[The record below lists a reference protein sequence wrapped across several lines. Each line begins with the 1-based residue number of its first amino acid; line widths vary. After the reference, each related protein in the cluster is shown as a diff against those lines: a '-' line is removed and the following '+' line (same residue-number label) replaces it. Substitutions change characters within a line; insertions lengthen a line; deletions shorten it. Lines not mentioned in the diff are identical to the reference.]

1 MSTKEKRPASR
12 GPVKRTARGA
22 QPQRSRKAAQPRRSR
37 SQSVRQTAKR
47 PQRRQLTP
55 KQVNARRAESQVVY
69 TPPKTFNK
77 LRFLLGVISV
87 AAIVLALTLGMS
99 IFFKVEHINVSGMVK
114 YTAWDISEASG
125 IQQGDNLLTLGK
137 ARVGGKIIAQLPYVD
152 QVRIGIKLPDTVN
165 IEITESDVIYTI
177 QADDNS
183 WWIMNSQ
190 GRVLEAT
197 TAFIA
202 EHFTMIQGVRI
213 AVPLE
218 GAQAIASDAVI
229 QETSPEE
236 TQATEA
242 TDSAEETAEPTA
254 PIDIVSGADRL
265 NMALAVVQ
273 NLERNGIVG
282 EVTTVNV
289 ADVYNLELNYD
300 DRYLVLLG
308 EGTQLDHKIR
318 AMCGAVAQMTDYQ
331 RGTLDVSFTIWAN
344 EVGYTPAAD

>member
-1 MSTKEKRPASR
+1 MSTKEKRPAAK
-12 GPVKRTARGA
+12 GAAKRTR
-22 QPQRSRKAAQPRRSR
+22 RNTELRRSR
-37 SQSVRQTAKR
+37 AVAQSRRSQSTRQPTRR
-47 PQRRQLTP
+47 PQRRQPTP
-55 KQVNARRAESQVVY
+55 KQVSVRRAESQVVY
-69 TPPKTFNK
+69 TPPKTFHK
-77 LRFLLGVISV
+77 LRFLLGVLSV

-99 IFFKVEHINVSGMVK
+99 IFFKVENINVSGTVK
-114 YTAWDISEASG
+114 YSAWDISEASG

-202 EHFTMIQGVRI
+202 EHFTMIEGVRI

-218 GAQAIASDAVI
+218 GNQAVASDAVI
-229 QETSPEE
+229 QETTAEE

-242 TDSAEETAEPTA
+242 EGETAAPTA
-254 PIDIVSGADRL
+254 PIDTVSGADRL

-282 EVTTVNV
+282 EVTSVNV
-289 ADVYNLELNYD
+289 ADIYNLELNYE

-318 AMCGAVAQMTDYQ
+318 AMCSAVAQMTDYQ